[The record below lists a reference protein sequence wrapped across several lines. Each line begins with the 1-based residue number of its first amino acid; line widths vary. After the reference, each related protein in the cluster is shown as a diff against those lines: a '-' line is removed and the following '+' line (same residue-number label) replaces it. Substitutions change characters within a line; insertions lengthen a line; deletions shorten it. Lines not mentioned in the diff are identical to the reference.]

1 MAPQETIGKIA
12 MTGSRLRVSRTLPL
26 LVAAALLLPGCQT
39 IRELAALRSVDFDFG
54 QVGDVRL
61 AGIDVMN
68 VRSIGDLGILD
79 GARVAAAVAERRL
92 PLTFTV
98 GVLGTNP
105 ESNQTTARLIR
116 LDWSLFLDET
126 ETVSGVLDGPIAL
139 PPGETVNIPVG
150 VALDLFEFF
159 DRSAGDMVKLAGG
172 LTGVTDQATRI
183 RIQATPTVDTPL
195 GPIRY
200 PEPVSIVNVRAG
212 G

>member
-1 MAPQETIGKIA
+1 
-12 MTGSRLRVSRTLPL
+12 MTGSRLRGPFTLSL
-26 LVAAALLLPGCQT
+26 LFAATLLLPGCQT

-61 AGIDVMN
+61 AGIDLAN
-68 VRSIGDLGILD
+68 VHSIGDLGILD
-79 GARVAAAVAERRL
+79 GARIAAAVAERKL

-105 ESNQTTARLIR
+105 ESNATTARLIR

-126 ETVSGVLDGPIAL
+126 QTVSGVVDGPIAL
-139 PPGETVNIPVG
+139 PPGETVKIPVG

-159 DRSAGDMVKLAGG
+159 DRSAGDLVKLAGG
-172 LTGVTDQATRI
+172 LTGVSDQATRI